1 MHNRPPELSLA
12 LVTKVQAITPAVCF
26 TGDDMEHTIN
36 GKVWREEID
45 LSRPFHFRL
54 ICDETGQNVGARD
67 KQQLDDVIDMFER
80 AYGAC
85 DDLDAISGGK

>member
-54 ICDETGQNVGARD
+54 ICD
-67 KQQLDDVIDMFER
+67 
-80 AYGAC
+80 
-85 DDLDAISGGK
+85 